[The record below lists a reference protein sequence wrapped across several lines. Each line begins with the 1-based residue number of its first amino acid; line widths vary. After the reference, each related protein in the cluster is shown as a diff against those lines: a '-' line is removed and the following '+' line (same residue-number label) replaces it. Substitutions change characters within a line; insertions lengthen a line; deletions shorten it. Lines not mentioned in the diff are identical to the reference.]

1 MPGTPNVKEDLMDG
15 LNIMRSWA
23 DRGFFV
29 ISIDRPYHGQRR
41 GSLEENVLEKG
52 MVRVWGESLYDLMVS
67 LDYVEGRIEADGH
80 RIGMLGL
87 SMGGMEALWLAALD
101 ERIDVVVSVAG
112 HLTWQHVFES
122 GAWKHIF
129 RGYALRNK
137 LVRQGVEGKEARL
150 AFFKEQ
156 TNFEA
161 VGALQVVDRLIPR
174 PLLLMVGNS
183 DPFIPLSA
191 SERLYEQAK
200 ALYTEGGYFADGRV
214 DLFIGEGEGHS
225 FNNSMQRIAIDWFN
239 EWLADD
245 LKTLRAD

>member
-1 MPGTPNVKEDLMDG
+1 
-15 LNIMRSWA
+15 
-23 DRGFFV
+23 
-29 ISIDRPYHGQRR
+29 
-41 GSLEENVLEKG
+41 

-67 LDYVEGRIEADGH
+67 LDYVEGRIEADGN

-191 SERLYEQAK
+191 SERLYERTK
-200 ALYTEGGYFADGRV
+200 ALYTEGGYSADGRV
-214 DLFIGEGEGHS
+214 GLFIGEGEGHS

-239 EWLADD
+239 EWLAGD
-245 LKTLRAD
+245 LQPFHAD